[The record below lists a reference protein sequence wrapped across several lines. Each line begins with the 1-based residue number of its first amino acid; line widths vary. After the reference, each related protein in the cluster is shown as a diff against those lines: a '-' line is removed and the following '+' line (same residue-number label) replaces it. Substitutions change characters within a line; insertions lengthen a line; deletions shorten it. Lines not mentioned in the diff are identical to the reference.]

1 MSGTGKK
8 ATGSQRART
17 HTRTRT
23 RPEAEASGPD
33 RTRPEADDS
42 AGYTR
47 ALGLNTGW
55 AVFSYL
61 IAGMLAY
68 GAIGWL
74 ISRATHIAILFPVGM
89 LVGLG
94 ISLAFVIY
102 RYGRAETLAARS
114 QQKDLRNGADR

>member
-1 MSGTGKK
+1 MSN
-8 ATGSQRART
+8 TGSNAGGNAGRKFTGSR
-17 HTRTRT
+17 HTRPRT
-23 RPEAEASGPD
+23 PD
-33 RTRPEADDS
+33 AKDGKGAKDGTRPEADDS

-47 ALGLNTGW
+47 ALGLGTGW

-74 ISRATHIAILFPVGM
+74 ISRATHVAILFPVGM

-94 ISLAFVIY
+94 ISLAFIIY
-102 RYGRAETLAARS
+102 RYGRAETQAR
-114 QQKDLRNGADR
+114 Q